1 MTELESG
8 LVTAALVAI
17 PPACFWIAWE
27 LRGIRERVGGI
38 QSQLE
43 STRIKAQAAMS
54 RADFANR
61 RLDLFERVIKGEN
74 IHLHKRKHDEKA

>member
-1 MTELESG
+1 M
-8 LVTAALVAI
+8 TAALLAI

-38 QSQLE
+38 QTGLE
-43 STRIKAQAAMS
+43 SARVKAQAALS

-61 RLDLFERVIKGEN
+61 RLDLFERVVAGEN
-74 IHLHKRKHDEKA
+74 IHLHKRRSDEKA